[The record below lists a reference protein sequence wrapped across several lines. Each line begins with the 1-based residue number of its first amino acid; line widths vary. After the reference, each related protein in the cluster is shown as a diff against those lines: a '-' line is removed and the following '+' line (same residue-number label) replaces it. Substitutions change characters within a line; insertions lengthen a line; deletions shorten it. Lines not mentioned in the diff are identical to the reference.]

1 MQQPSSSPTSKVI
14 SKCEWFG
21 CLNWWGREPT
31 QLPKPGDEDV
41 PITDA
46 PTPAVVTTSS
56 PTTSGIPGD
65 EDVPVTDAPTPVPT
79 NTVR

>member
-1 MQQPSSSPTSKVI
+1 MLKLVSIQAPTNQPTRNPTDQPTTD
-14 SKCEWFG
+14 
-21 CLNWWGREPT
+21 PT
-31 QLPKPGDEDV
+31 QLPKPGDDV
-41 PITDA
+41 PVTDA

-65 EDVPVTDAPTPVPT
+65 EDVPVTGAPTPVPT